1 MYMIDENEKGKEG
14 GTDMADENEKVEE
27 HDGKKDSPLKWFI
40 ILIINVAL
48 IVVMWGYY
56 QKLKSETVKETIGTA
71 TVTMTATLTVQEK
84 AIVGYN
90 LAEVLY
96 SDLKTARDQMT
107 EGDFA
112 TAQETLTKA
121 VNVAGLLM
129 KTIAVKSGDENID
142 MKLEKFRKEMEMVA
156 YHLNST
162 LEMLYKEENDKA
174 MSYFTRNID
183 LEKIKTEIEDGKN
196 YYINLLLESAM
207 KGE

>member
-1 MYMIDENEKGKEG
+1 MYMIDENKNGQEG
-14 GTDMADENEKVEE
+14 GTDMAEENEKVEE
-27 HDGKKDSPLKWFI
+27 QNGKKDSPLKWLI
-40 ILIINVAL
+40 ILIINIAL
-48 IVVMWGYY
+48 IFFMWGYY
-56 QKLKSETVKETIGTA
+56 QKLKTETVKETIGTA

-96 SDLKTARDQMT
+96 SALKAAHDQMT

-142 MKLEKFRKEMEMVA
+142 MKLEEFRKEMATVA
-156 YHLNST
+156 YHLSST

-174 MSYFTRNID
+174 MAYFTRNID
-183 LEKIKTEIEDGKN
+183 LEKIKTDIQDGKN
-196 YYINLLLESAM
+196 YYLNLLIESTM